1 MKSCIIKNNYANADK
16 GADPMKTLSI
26 KSTFII
32 LIPLIIIVGLGY
44 RTNALG
50 AISCHCFNDRD
61 YNPADRFAADDY
73 ILATSFNSLLAKY
86 FAVPKGQIIM
96 LKMNEGVPEDDL
108 LIGLKV
114 AHTTGEDVN
123 KLLGLRRAGKTWQE
137 VIAGMEQQDKLRND
151 PILHGIISG
160 VEAGQAGRDVVDE
173 IISQFY
179 AIPVEEI
186 TKLRKAGLSEKEITL
201 VFILVHV
208 SNQKTATLLAQHN
221 EHNKSWS
228 EIAHNLGIE
237 PAEAGKLIMAYPAKQ
252 INE

>member
-1 MKSCIIKNNYANADK
+1 
-16 GADPMKTLSI
+16 
-26 KSTFII
+26 
-32 LIPLIIIVGLGY
+32 LGQ
-44 RTNALG
+44 RTTALG
-50 AISCHCFNDRD
+50 AISCHCFNERE

-73 ILATSFNSLLAKY
+73 ILVTSFNSLLAKY

-123 KLLGLRRAGKTWQE
+123 KLLGLRRSGKTWQQ
-137 VIAGMEQQDKLRND
+137 VIAGMPQQDKIRSD
-151 PILHGIISG
+151 HMLHEIASG
-160 VEAGQAGRDVVDE
+160 AEVGQAGRGIVDE

-179 AIPVEEI
+179 TVPLKEI
-186 TKLRKAGLSEKEITL
+186 TRLHKAGLSEKEITL
-201 VFILVHV
+201 VLILVHV
-208 SNQKTATLLAQHN
+208 RDQKTAPLLKQHN
-221 EHNKSWS
+221 KYNKSWS